1 MKITT
6 LAALAT
12 LPFLFGCAS
21 TTVKTYSADFNVY
34 PVETKGVGETFTTP
48 EGETYTIHQQYMFE
62 CILKET
68 TQSPRGE
75 TTTKIVSSPKVTTA
89 IGYEAK
95 MGVLADREYGSIFKV
110 KLEDLGS
117 EYKAYLESTIKEAG
131 SEPVSCTQTITFKK

>member
-1 MKITT
+1 MKIITMAV
-6 LAALAT
+6 LVT

-21 TTVKTYSADFNVY
+21 TTVKTFSADFKVY
-34 PVETKGVGETFTTP
+34 PVETENVGKTFTLP

-95 MGVLADREYGSIFKV
+95 IGVVEEGTEYGSMFKV

-131 SEPVSCTQTITFKK
+131 SEPVTCSQTIT